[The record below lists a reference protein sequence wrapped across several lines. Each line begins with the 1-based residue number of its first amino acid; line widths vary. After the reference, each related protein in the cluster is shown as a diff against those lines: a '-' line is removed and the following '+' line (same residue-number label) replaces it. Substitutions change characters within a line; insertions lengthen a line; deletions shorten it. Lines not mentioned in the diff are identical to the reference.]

1 MGHKTMPVA
10 CQLFKPTM
18 GLLPMF
24 DSYSPVAVWVHYGG
38 QLNDLFVRLERNADR
53 LHNGLQLVRWW
64 QIDRE
69 IVDCAVPVLWRGCGN
84 AITHVGHL
92 VASWW
97 PDGVTG
103 FAGPLHYGCVC
114 RWQCVGN
121 AMGHVGHLVASLWP
135 DGVIW
140 VRWPI
145 AVWVCAGGNVLVVR
159 SAFGEHVGWACGP
172 FMYCA
177 IGLPF

>member
-1 MGHKTMPVA
+1 MGP
-10 CQLFKPTM
+10 L
-18 GLLPMF
+18 
-24 DSYSPVAVWVHYGG
+24 WG

-69 IVDCAVPVLWRGCGN
+69 IADCVVPVLWRGCGN

-92 VASWW
+92 LASWW

-114 RWQCVGN
+114 VSVAMCRQCHGT
-121 AMGHVGHLVASLWP
+121 
-135 DGVIW
+135 
-140 VRWPI
+140 
-145 AVWVCAGGNVLVVR
+145 
-159 SAFGEHVGWACGP
+159 CGP
-172 FMYCA
+172 FRGELVARWRNLASLAHVSVAM
-177 IGLPF
+177 

>member
-1 MGHKTMPVA
+1 MGP
-10 CQLFKPTM
+10 L
-18 GLLPMF
+18 
-24 DSYSPVAVWVHYGG
+24 WG

-69 IVDCAVPVLWRGCGN
+69 IADCVVPPVLWRGSGN

-92 VASWW
+92 VASW
-97 PDGVTG
+97 
-103 FAGPLHYGCVC
+103 
-114 RWQCVGN
+114 
-121 AMGHVGHLVASLWP
+121 WP